1 MAELSICGAI
11 RFAFAHHGLLHVRF
25 HFVETLAEPTFRITK
40 AADHAVIQ
48 NAVEIAFLRQMID
61 RGRSGYFLVCH
72 ITQPPRSSRG
82 AGSPAPP
89 CRCAPC
95 FFDVFVLW
103 VVSLPS
109 GGRTKFQSCGRPALS
124 RAKLAFFM
132 ALRRCIFSA
141 SDSTLFGAIFI
152 HDFGMT

>member
-1 MAELSICGAI
+1 MI
-11 RFAFAHHGLLHVRF
+11 
-25 HFVETLAEPTFRITK
+25 
-40 AADHAVIQ
+40 VIQ
-48 NAVEIAFLRQMID
+48 
-61 RGRSGYFLVCH
+61 
-72 ITQPPRSSRG
+72 PPDNSRG

-95 FFDVFVLW
+95 FFGVFVLW

-141 SDSTLFGAIFI
+141 SDSTLFGAILI
-152 HDFGMT
+152 HDFGMV